1 MACQKPSAPSAI
13 ASSGPITSPRR
24 FRSSSSPFQD
34 CAFSRTPSVRPTSS
48 LLAFGCRPDDDEQAL
63 RIVFEP
69 GLHVD
74 AVGPEVDVALDRQI
88 PLLPAGGL
96 VRPGVP

>member
-34 CAFSRTPSVRPTSS
+34 CAFSRTPSGEADEF
-48 LLAFGCRPDDDEQAL
+48 LIAFGCRADDHEQAL
-63 RIVFEP
+63 RIVLEP

-74 AVGPEVDVALDRQI
+74 AVGPEIDVALNRQI
-88 PLLPAGGL
+88 PLLPARVL
-96 VRPGVP
+96 VRP